1 MYSDKDLDS
10 LKEEYLNQDY
20 PDDLNKHIIKCISKQ
35 SNKKFKKFNYTTNIC
50 VGLLFASCLLL
61 AIIPR
66 ALKKYEIDSHQ
77 INDEMRSYT
86 QSTYDLYSNIP
97 KNLINVA
104 ENNSIISIYKDGDEI
119 YSNNMIY
126 NIDKTR
132 GVLIE
137 LKDILIEKIEDV
149 DIDKK
154 LKDILLNHETKFFL
168 NEDGSYIILSESG
181 KILIDNVLKS
191 KIFKPEYMF

>member
-1 MYSDKDLDS
+1 MYSGKDLDS

-35 SNKKFKKFNYTTNIC
+35 SNKKFKKFNHTTNIF
-50 VGLLFASCLLL
+50 VGVLFASCLLL

-66 ALKKYEIDSHQ
+66 TLKKHEIDSHQ
-77 INDEMRSYT
+77 INGKIRNY
-86 QSTYDLYSNIP
+86 QSTYDLHSDIL
-97 KNLINVA
+97 KNSINVA

-154 LKDILLNHETKFFL
+154 LKDILLNNETKFFL

-181 KILIDNVLKS
+181 KILIDNDLKS
-191 KIFKPEYMF
+191 KIFKPEYIF